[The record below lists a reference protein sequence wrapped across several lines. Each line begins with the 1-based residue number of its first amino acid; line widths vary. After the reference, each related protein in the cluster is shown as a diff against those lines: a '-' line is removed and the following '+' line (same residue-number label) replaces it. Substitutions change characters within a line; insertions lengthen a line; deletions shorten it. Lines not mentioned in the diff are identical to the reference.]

1 MLTFVNPLWLLIII
15 VLLPYVWWG
24 MTRTRTNFNARQRR
38 VQAVVRSLV
47 LVLLALALAQPIAHR
62 RTGRVSIVY
71 LVDASHSVS
80 ASALASAAERI
91 AATNAALQP
100 DHFRILAF
108 AGAVVPVADAAAL
121 VALENDAPSVERLQR
136 GESSLGPA
144 LDAARR
150 ALLPGHTPRIV
161 LFSDGHPTDRSAE
174 LALSRLSDQRIPVHT
189 YRSAV
194 RNLGDSWVDAVGL
207 DAQPIQG
214 ERSSVIVTMG
224 AQRETSGRLELKVDG
239 RTAATRDI
247 SMGAGMSDVRM
258 DVTFDD
264 VGRGFSPGSAG
275 LSPGGAGPAMVEAVW
290 TPGTDSLPDNNVR
303 RAAVD
308 VLPATRVLYVEGRPA
323 SAAYLRGALTREGMK
338 VTMGSA
344 ASLPASRQGYA
355 AYDAVIVS
363 DVERR
368 QLSETQM
375 SALERWVSEDGGGFV
390 MVGGESVYGK
400 DGYNDSTIEKIL
412 PVTFEIKDKPEDV
425 AVIIVFDKS
434 WSMAGPKI
442 ELSKEAALAAVD
454 VLADNHRLGFVT
466 FNHLFDWTVKVMEVG
481 QNRQRIHQAIK
492 AIEPSGH
499 TIIFPAIEQAYLAL
513 KDVDARVKHVILM
526 SDGRSY
532 ADQYEALIRK
542 MVDEKMT
549 VSSIAVGTEADRE
562 LLRNI
567 AVWGKGRSYEVDD
580 PREVPQVF
588 VKETEQ
594 SARPALSEK
603 PFKPE
608 VKDASLFEGLD
619 LRSAPELSGYTG
631 TKLKETANELLST
644 DKQEPLFAI
653 WPYGLGRTAVF
664 ASDAKD
670 RWASRWLTWKGY
682 GPFWT
687 RVVRAV
693 RSQPAPALQL
703 SVVTERRPHG
713 AVAAALRLNARTAD
727 GGYQNLLR
735 PTFVVRAARGA
746 ERRVDARQVAP
757 GAYEADV
764 VLDETTGY
772 VVTAEG
778 LDAAVPA
785 PSLMIAANYPDEYRF
800 RPVDVRALS
809 AMSVAT
815 GGRYEPDAAQLA
827 PGRDDGSTVP
837 TRLWPA
843 LLIAALAAY
852 LLDLLLRRVRI
863 FEREEFAV

>member
-1 MLTFVNPLWLLIII
+1 MLTFTNPVWLL
-15 VLLPYVWWG
+15 VLVPLLPFVWWG

-38 VQAVVRSLV
+38 VQAGLRALV
-47 LVLLALALAQPIAHR
+47 LILLALALAQPIAHR
-62 RTGRVSIVY
+62 RSDRLSIVY
-71 LVDASHSVS
+71 LVDASHSIS

-91 AATNAALQP
+91 TALNAELQP

-108 AGAVVPVADAAAL
+108 AGAAIPVADTAAL

-136 GESSLGPA
+136 GESSIGPA

-150 ALLPGHTPRIV
+150 ALLPGHAPRII
-161 LFSDGHPTDRSAE
+161 LFSDGHATDGSAE
-174 LALSRLSDQRIPVHT
+174 LALSRLAEQRIAVHT
-189 YRSAV
+189 YPSAV
-194 RNLGDSWVDAVGL
+194 RNLRDSWVDDVRLEA
-207 DAQPIQG
+207 AAIQG
-214 ERSSVIVTMG
+214 ERASVVVTMG
-224 AQRETSGRLELKVDG
+224 AQAETSGRIELRVDG
-239 RTAATRDI
+239 QPAGTRDI
-247 SMGAGMSDVRM
+247 SMGPGMSDVRM
-258 DVTFDD
+258 DVTFDA
-264 VGRGFSPGSAG
+264 PGAKV
-275 LSPGGAGPAMVEAVW
+275 LEAVW
-290 TPGTDSLPDNNVR
+290 TPAGDSLADNNVR
-303 RAAVD
+303 RASVD
-308 VLPATRVLYVEGRPA
+308 VLPPTRVLYVEGRPA
-323 SAAYLRGALTREGMK
+323 SASYLRGALSREGMQ
-338 VTMGSA
+338 VTMA
-344 ASLPASRQGYA
+344 PAQSLPATRRGYA
-355 AYDAVIVS
+355 AYDAVVIS

-368 QLSETQM
+368 QISDTQM
-375 SALERWVSEDGGGFV
+375 AALESWVSEDGGGFV

-400 DGYNDSTIEKIL
+400 EGYNDSTIEKIL

-425 AVIIVFDKS
+425 AVVIVFDKS

-442 ELSKEAALAAVD
+442 ELSKEAAVAAVE
-454 VLADNHRLGFVT
+454 VLADNHQLGFIV
-466 FNHLFDWTVKVMEVG
+466 FNHLYEWTFKIMEVG
-481 QNRQRIHQAIK
+481 PNREKIKQALR

-532 ADQYEALIRK
+532 ADQYETLVKK
-542 MVDEKMT
+542 MVEEKMT

-603 PFKPE
+603 PFKPQ

-631 TKLKETANELLST
+631 TKLKDTANELLAT
-644 DKQEPLFAI
+644 DTQEPLLAV

-670 RWASRWLTWKGY
+670 RWASRWIAWKGY

-693 RSQPAPALQL
+693 RTQPVPPLQL
-703 SVVTERRPHG
+703 TASTERRPHG
-713 AVAAALRLNARTAD
+713 VVAATIRLNARTPD

-735 PTFVVRAARGA
+735 PTFAVQADGGAAR
-746 ERRVDARQVAP
+746 RVEARQIAP
-757 GAYEADV
+757 GAYEAEV
-764 VLDETTGY
+764 VIDQGTTY
-772 VVTAEG
+772 SVVADG
-778 LDAAVPA
+778 LADGAGK
-785 PSLMIAANYPDEYRF
+785 PSLTLAANYPDEYRF
-800 RPVDVRALS
+800 RPIDVRSLS

-815 GGRYEPDAAQLA
+815 GGRYEPDASMLA
-827 PGRDDGSTVP
+827 TGGEDGPTVP
-837 TRLWPA
+837 ARLWPLLLA
-843 LLIAALAAY
+843 LALAAY
-852 LLDLLLRRVRI
+852 VIDLLFRRVRV
-863 FEREEFAV
+863 FEKEEFAV